1 MICLCKGRT
10 STLSRK
16 DETMLE
22 NYLVV
27 LEYIEDCGTMTAGMK
42 IFEVH
47 RKASVPY
54 EGEVGTVEGP
64 CEVISITK
72 IS

>member
-1 MICLCKGRT
+1 M
-10 STLSRK
+10 
-16 DETMLE
+16 MLE

-27 LEYIEDCGTMTAGMK
+27 LKYIEDCGTMTAGMK

-47 RKASVPY
+47 RKASAPY